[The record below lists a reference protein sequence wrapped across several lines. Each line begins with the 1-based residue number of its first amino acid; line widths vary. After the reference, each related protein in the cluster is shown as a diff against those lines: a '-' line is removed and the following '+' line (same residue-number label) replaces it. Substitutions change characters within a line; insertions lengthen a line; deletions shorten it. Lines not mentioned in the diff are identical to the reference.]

1 MPPSHPTLINYKF
14 QTSMDK
20 CIMAEQCNEN
30 SIATPTSTAKWW
42 PNVHAS
48 SICTWTGGANYA
60 SNPPCNN
67 PQNLNSNCSAGDE
80 DVSMSNSFTTNASN
94 NSGLSM
100 ESSRRLVEKAS
111 TNDPYGEAVSDNHH
125 LWNQVLL

>member
-1 MPPSHPTLINYKF
+1 
-14 QTSMDK
+14 
-20 CIMAEQCNEN
+20 MAEQCNQN
-30 SIATPTSTAKWW
+30 SSTTAKWW
-42 PNVHAS
+42 PDVQAS
-48 SICTWTGGANYA
+48 SLCSWTGGANYA
-60 SNPPCNN
+60 SNNLCNN
-67 PQNLNSNCSAGDE
+67 SQTPNSNCSNGEE
-80 DVSMSNSFTTNASN
+80 DVSISTSFTTNASN